1 MNQQQMNMGNFYNY
15 EALKS
20 GANAQKLQMEAESLG
35 VMVLGELPLKQDPQ
49 ALDKKSPLLK
59 KTELVSRG
67 YA

>member
-1 MNQQQMNMGNFYNY
+1 MSEVIVPGRR
-15 EALKS
+15 E
-20 GANAQKLQMEAESLG
+20 KLQMEAESLG

-59 KTELVSRG
+59 KNELVSRG